1 MLIEIPD
8 LGAVL
13 IIAALFF
20 GGGFM
25 LYLFSRLRSGQAP
38 EKVMPSSFDRLDYYE
53 KQIVDM
59 KIRLDA
65 MDLDEPNFVE
75 KSSLEEIE
83 SELPK
88 RPRKRNQGSK
98 PLVQKTP
105 QASRI
110 PNMSFQDSV
119 EHVLKLIT
127 QKPMTSRDI
136 EMTFGSR
143 SREHVSRLM
152 KKLFEDGLVYRDTA
166 SRPYLYTI
174 TDQGMDRINSKE
186 NTILTVSQA

>member
-1 MLIEIPD
+1 MLVEIPD

-38 EKVMPSSFDRLDYYE
+38 ESVTPSSFDRLDYYE
-53 KQIVDM
+53 KQIIDM
-59 KIRLDA
+59 KIRLDSI
-65 MDLDEPNFVE
+65 DLDGSDFVE

-88 RPRKRNQGSK
+88 RPRRRNQESK

-105 QASRI
+105 QTSRI

-174 TDQGMDRINSKE
+174 TDQGMGRINSKE
-186 NTILTVSQA
+186 NTVLTVSQA

>member
-1 MLIEIPD
+1 MLVEIPD
-8 LGAVL
+8 LGVVL

-25 LYLFSRLRSGQAP
+25 LYLFTRLRSGRAP
-38 EKVMPSSFDRLDYYE
+38 ESVMPSSFDRLDYYE
-53 KQIVDM
+53 KQIIDM
-59 KIRLDA
+59 KIRLDS
-65 MDLDEPNFVE
+65 MDLDEPEFVE
-75 KSSLEEIE
+75 KSSLEKIE
-83 SELPK
+83 YELPK
-88 RPRKRNQGSK
+88 KSRRRNQESK

-105 QASRI
+105 QTSRI

-174 TDQGMDRINSKE
+174 TDQGMNRINSKE
-186 NTILTVSQA
+186 NTVLTVSQA